1 MPRNLDDVF
10 ARVIIVETKLDA
22 HIASKD
28 LVLNRMDTNLQS
40 LLETRSFTRGV
51 VKTALMLSAGIS
63 AAVSSLMVYWG
74 LHVPK

>member
-10 ARVIIVETKLDA
+10 ERVVAVETKLD
-22 HIASKD
+22 
-28 LVLNRMDTNLQS
+28 RMDTNLQS

-51 VKTALMLSAGIS
+51 VKTALMLSTGIS